1 MASIFEAMSQSTRLT
16 AMLSNNDRLM
26 SIIKW
31 KVEMFEEALSELM
44 DWHNYG
50 TVMPMF
56 NWDTLKATLKTYM
69 SDTMSLIKQW
79 QLLEDVIG
87 DDLYRLT
94 VKQLPKNKVN
104 AVLPAL
110 EQQMNVTYDFDIDYY
125 IASIKSQFE
134 NVVSKTAAVFSR
146 SAEYLGDEG
155 DEEDEEATD
164 LWERAVSF
172 FFSDLLLNPQE
183 YLRAGHHIDQHINRN
198 EHLVSINNTN
208 PFTSIV
214 TAVVT
219 TTDSSG
225 STRKRQRMDDSD

>member
-1 MASIFEAMSQSTRLT
+1 MASIFEAMSQSTRLVT
-16 AMLSNNDRLM
+16 MSSNNDRLM

-31 KVEMFEEALSELM
+31 KIGMFEDVLSELM

-50 TVMPMF
+50 TVTPVF

-79 QLLEDVIG
+79 QLLEAVIG
-87 DDLYRLT
+87 NDLYRLT

-104 AVLPAL
+104 AVLPAP
-110 EQQMNVTYDFDIDYY
+110 EQQMNTTYDFDIDYY

-146 SAEYLGDEG
+146 SAEYLGDE
-155 DEEDEEATD
+155 EDEEATD
-164 LWERAVSF
+164 LWERTVSF
-172 FFSDLLLNPQE
+172 LFSNLLVNPQE
-183 YLRAGHHIDQHINRN
+183 YLRAGHHIDQYINRN

-208 PFTSIV
+208 PFTSVV

-219 TTDSSG
+219 TTDNSG